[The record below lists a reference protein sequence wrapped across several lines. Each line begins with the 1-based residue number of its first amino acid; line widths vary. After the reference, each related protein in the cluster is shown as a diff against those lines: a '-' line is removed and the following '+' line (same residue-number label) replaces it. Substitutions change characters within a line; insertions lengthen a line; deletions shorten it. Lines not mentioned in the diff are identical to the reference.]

1 MASPATV
8 NAGAFV
14 TFSMTITN
22 NGPGDAA
29 LVTLTDSL
37 PAVFQASITSQGVCT
52 HTGTSFSC
60 NLGSM
65 LAGAH
70 ATVSVTVIAGNTA
83 ITNTASVQ
91 LRDALGNLIPDTAV
105 GNNLASSTTNITAPP
120 PPVGGVGGGTG
131 GGSVSADIQV
141 KGSASNGGP
150 NQGTGDTFTWQIK
163 NSTGN
168 TAAPNVAFSLPLPP
182 SFQFVSA
189 AASQGTCGGV
199 PSGSF
204 GGTLTCNLASL
215 PGGQTLLVTVNFVPL
230 QAGVF
235 STTGSATFGGTDTN
249 ISNNSFTVT
258 IKPR

>member
-1 MASPATV
+1 M
-8 NAGAFV
+8 NAGA
-14 TFSMTITN
+14 S
-22 NGPGDAA
+22 AK
-29 LVTLTDSL
+29 
-37 PAVFQASITSQGVCT
+37 
-52 HTGTSFSC
+52 
-60 NLGSM
+60 
-65 LAGAH
+65 
-70 ATVSVTVIAGNTA
+70 VTVIVVAGSTA
-83 ITNTASVQ
+83 LTNTASVQ
-91 LRDALGNLIPDTAV
+91 LRDALGNLLNDTSAV
-105 GNNLASSTTNITAPP
+105 NNVASSTTNVTTPV
-120 PPVGGVGGGTG
+120 PVGGGGGGGT
-131 GGSVSADIQV
+131 VSADIQV

-168 TAAPNVAFSLPLPP
+168 TAAPNVAFTLPLPP

-199 PSGSF
+199 TQGSV